1 MASCLPVRRDL
12 LLVGAVVVG
21 SITGTAR
28 TSSAQGGGAP
38 PQQQPYENLKYFSKD
53 LSRDSLFTIMRG
65 FTYALGVNCAFCHVE
80 EEPTQ
85 AGGRPRLR
93 PALDDKVEKRTAR
106 FMLAMVDTLNG
117 LTLAKVPQRHEAVKI
132 ACVTC
137 HRGSPL
143 PGTIETVIT
152 DAVDQFGADSAI
164 ARYRK
169 LRENMGNGRYDF
181 SEFPLSVA
189 ARTLV
194 GRGKADAAVAIL
206 TMSQEFNPN
215 SADVDMQLG
224 DIYEKQGD
232 KDKAVTRYQAAW
244 TKRPNDPRIR
254 GALTRLGKPP
264 A

>member
-1 MASCLPVRRDL
+1 MALVSVVR
-12 LLVGAVVVG
+12 
-21 SITGTAR
+21 TALAAIIATASAPFLTR
-28 TSSAQGGGAP
+28 ADAQGGGGP

-53 LSRDSLFTIMRG
+53 LPRDSLLTIMRS

-80 EEPTQ
+80 EPPAQ
-85 AGGRPRLR
+85 PGGRPRLR
-93 PALDDKVEKRTAR
+93 PPLDDKVEKQTAR

-117 LTLAKVPQRHEAVKI
+117 VTLAKVPKRHEDVKI
-132 ACVTC
+132 TCVTC

-152 DAVDQFGADSAI
+152 DAVEEFGADSAI

-181 SEFPLSVA
+181 SEVPLSVA

-194 GRGKADAAVAIL
+194 GRGKTDAAVSIL
-206 TMSQEFNPN
+206 NMSQEFNPK

-232 KDKAVTRYQAAW
+232 KDKAIARYEAAW
-244 TKRPNDPRIR
+244 SKRPNDPRIR

>member
-1 MASCLPVRRDL
+1 MASCPSVRRDL
-12 LLVGAVVVG
+12 LLITAVVVG
-21 SITGTAR
+21 GIVGTAP

-53 LSRDSLFTIMRG
+53 LPRDSLITIMRG

-80 EEPTQ
+80 EEPAQ
-85 AGGRPRLR
+85 AGGRPRLK

-106 FMLAMVDTLNG
+106 FMLTMVDTLNG
-117 LTLAKVPQRHEAVKI
+117 VTLAKVPQRHEAVRI
-132 ACVTC
+132 TCVTC

-181 SEFPLSVA
+181 SEYPLSVA

-194 GRGKADAAVAIL
+194 GRGKTDAALAIL
-206 TMSQEFNPN
+206 AMSQEYNPS

>member
-1 MASCLPVRRDL
+1 MALVSVVRR
-12 LLVGAVVVG
+12 
-21 SITGTAR
+21 TALAAFIATASAPFLTR
-28 TSSAQGGGAP
+28 ADAQGGGGP

-53 LSRDSLFTIMRG
+53 LPRDSLLTIMRS

-80 EEPTQ
+80 EPPAQ
-85 AGGRPRLR
+85 PGGRPRLR
-93 PALDDKVEKRTAR
+93 PPLDDKVEKQTAR

-117 LTLAKVPQRHEAVKI
+117 VTLAKVPKRHEDVKI
-132 ACVTC
+132 TCVTC

-152 DAVDQFGADSAI
+152 DAVEEFGADSAI

-181 SEFPLSVA
+181 SEVPLSVA

-194 GRGKADAAVAIL
+194 GRGKTDAAVSIL
-206 TMSQEFNPN
+206 TMSQEFNPK

-232 KDKAVTRYQAAW
+232 KDKAIARYEAAW
-244 TKRPNDPRIR
+244 SKRPNDPRIR

>member
-1 MASCLPVRRDL
+1 MALLSVVRRIAIPAAIAIGSSPT
-12 LLVGAVVVG
+12 VNPAV
-21 SITGTAR
+21 
-28 TSSAQGGGAP
+28 AQGGGGP

-53 LSRDSLFTIMRG
+53 LPRDSLLTIMLG

-80 EEPTQ
+80 EPPAQ
-85 AGGRPRLR
+85 PGGRPRLR
-93 PALDDKVEKRTAR
+93 PPLDDKVEKQTAR
-106 FMLAMVDTLNG
+106 FMLTMVDTLNSV
-117 LTLAKVPQRHEAVKI
+117 TLAKVPKRHEAVKI
-132 ACVTC
+132 TCVTC

-152 DAVDQFGADSAI
+152 DAVDQFGPDSAI

-194 GRGKADAAVAIL
+194 GRGKSDAAIAIL
-206 TMSQEFNPN
+206 NMSQEFNPN
-215 SADVDMQLG
+215 SADVEMQLG

-232 KDKAVTRYQAAW
+232 KDKAVARYQAAW

>member
-1 MASCLPVRRDL
+1 MALLSVIRR
-12 LLVGAVVVG
+12 VA
-21 SITGTAR
+21 ITAAIAIAASPTVDRAA
-28 TSSAQGGGAP
+28 AQGGGGP

-53 LSRDSLFTIMRG
+53 LPRDSLFTIMRG

-80 EEPTQ
+80 EEPAQ
-85 AGGRPRLR
+85 AGGRPRLK

-106 FMLAMVDTLNG
+106 FMLTMVDTLNG
-117 LTLAKVPQRHEAVKI
+117 VTLANVPQRHEAVRI
-132 ACVTC
+132 TCVTC

-152 DAVDQFGADSAI
+152 DAVEQFNVDSAI

-189 ARTLV
+189 ARTLA

-206 TMSQEFNPN
+206 TMSQEYNPS

-232 KDKAVTRYQAAW
+232 KDRAVTRYQAAW
-244 TKRPNDPRIR
+244 QKRPNDPRIR

>member
-1 MASCLPVRRDL
+1 L
-12 LLVGAVVVG
+12 
-21 SITGTAR
+21 
-28 TSSAQGGGAP
+28 
-38 PQQQPYENLKYFSKD
+38 
-53 LSRDSLFTIMRG
+53 
-65 FTYALGVNCAFCHVE
+65 
-80 EEPTQ
+80 
-85 AGGRPRLR
+85 
-93 PALDDKVEKRTAR
+93 
-106 FMLAMVDTLNG
+106 
-117 LTLAKVPQRHEAVKI
+117 
-132 ACVTC
+132 
-137 HRGSPL
+137 
-143 PGTIETVIT
+143 IT

-181 SEFPLSVA
+181 SEYPLSVA
-189 ARTLV
+189 ARTLA

-206 TMSQEFNPN
+206 TMSQEYNPN

-232 KDKAVTRYQAAW
+232 KDKAVARYQAAW

>member
-1 MASCLPVRRDL
+1 MELYLSVRRDL
-12 LLVGAVVVG
+12 LLLTAVVGGLFVAPR
-21 SITGTAR
+21 ITQ
-28 TSSAQGGGAP
+28 AQGGQPGG
-38 PQQQPYENLKYFSKD
+38 QQQPYENLKYFSKD
-53 LSRDSLFTIMRG
+53 IPRDSLLGIMRG

-80 EEPTQ
+80 EPAAQ
-85 AGGRPRLR
+85 PGGRPRLR
-93 PALDDKVEKRTAR
+93 PPLDDKVEKQTAR
-106 FMLAMVDTLNG
+106 FMLAMVDTLNRV
-117 LTLAKVPQRHEAVKI
+117 TLAKVPQRHEAVRVN
-132 ACVTC
+132 CVTC

-152 DAVDQFGADSAI
+152 DAVNQYGPDSAV

-189 ARTLV
+189 ARTLASS
-194 GRGKADAAVAIL
+194 GKADAAIAIL
-206 TMSQEFNPN
+206 AMSQEYNPN

-224 DIYEKQGD
+224 DLYEKKGD
-232 KDKAVTRYQAAW
+232 KDKAIERYQSAL

-254 GALTRLGKPP
+254 QALTRLGKPP

>member
-1 MASCLPVRRDL
+1 MALLSVIRR
-12 LLVGAVVVG
+12 VA
-21 SITGTAR
+21 IPAAIAIA
-28 TSSAQGGGAP
+28 SSPTVDRAAAQGGGGP

-53 LSRDSLFTIMRG
+53 LPRDSLFTIMRG

-80 EEPTQ
+80 EEPAQ
-85 AGGRPRLR
+85 AGGRPRLK

-106 FMLAMVDTLNG
+106 FMLTMVDTLNG
-117 LTLAKVPQRHEAVKI
+117 VTLANVPQRHEAVRI
-132 ACVTC
+132 TCVTC

-152 DAVDQFGADSAI
+152 DAVEQFNVDSAI

-189 ARTLV
+189 ARTLA

-206 TMSQEFNPN
+206 TMSQEYNPS

-232 KDKAVTRYQAAW
+232 NDRAVTRYQAAW
-244 TKRPNDPRIR
+244 QKRPNDPRIR

>member
-1 MASCLPVRRDL
+1 MWAAPSPTRTRPDNAPERTSMALSAVVRRL
-12 LLVGAVVVG
+12 ALSVILA
-21 SITGTAR
+21 TASAPIVTR
-28 TSSAQGGGAP
+28 AFAQGGGGGP

-80 EEPTQ
+80 EEPAQ

-117 LTLAKVPQRHEAVKI
+117 VTLAKVPQRHEAVKI

-169 LRENMGNGRYDF
+169 LRENVENGRYDF

-206 TMSQEFNPN
+206 TMGQEFNPN
-215 SADVDMQLG
+215 S
-224 DIYEKQGD
+224 
-232 KDKAVTRYQAAW
+232 
-244 TKRPNDPRIR
+244 
-254 GALTRLGKPP
+254 
-264 A
+264 